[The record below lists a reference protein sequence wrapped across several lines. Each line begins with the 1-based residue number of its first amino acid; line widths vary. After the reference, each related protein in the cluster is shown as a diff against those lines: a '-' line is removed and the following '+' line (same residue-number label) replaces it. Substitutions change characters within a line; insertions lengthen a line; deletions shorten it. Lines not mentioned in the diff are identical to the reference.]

1 LLIIGAIAFFALS
14 YFVYNKARQVG
25 REIQDRPALA
35 AAKAIVAMNPDVE
48 YVSED
53 DDKGTITIRDKKTGE
68 TITMSA
74 DDASK
79 GKLSFKKDGKDVASI
94 ELKAG
99 KDSGSLEIHSEEGSA
114 KMGVGISDQ
123 APSWLPM
130 YPGADVQW
138 DYSFRNKDGQK
149 GALHFI
155 TTDSAEKV
163 IGFYEKEF
171 KQAGFKVVTTAVQ
184 QGPGSTSY
192 LTVQED
198 ATRRTGSATVT
209 PESGGRNRVQ
219 VLFDSGQ

>member
-1 LLIIGAIAFFALS
+1 VIAFFALS
-14 YFVYNKARQVG
+14 YFVYNKAKQVS
-25 REIQDRPALA
+25 RDIQDRPALA

-79 GKLSFKKDGKDVASI
+79 GKLSFKKDGKDVGSI

-99 KDSGSLEIHSEEGSA
+99 QDSGSLEIKGEEGSA
-114 KMGVGISDQ
+114 KMGVGISDE

-130 YPGADVQW
+130 YPNSDVQW
-138 DYSFRNKDGQK
+138 DFSVRNKDGQK

-155 TTDSAEKV
+155 TTDPPEIV
-163 IGFYEKEF
+163 IRFYENEF
-171 KQAGFKVVTTAVQ
+171 KQAGFRVLTTAVQ
-184 QGPGSTSY
+184 QGTGRTSY
-192 LTVQED
+192 ITAED
-198 ATRRTGSATVT
+198 DTRKRTGSATVFPNT
-209 PESGGRNRVQ
+209 GGGNRVQ
-219 VLFDSGQ
+219 VLFESKQ